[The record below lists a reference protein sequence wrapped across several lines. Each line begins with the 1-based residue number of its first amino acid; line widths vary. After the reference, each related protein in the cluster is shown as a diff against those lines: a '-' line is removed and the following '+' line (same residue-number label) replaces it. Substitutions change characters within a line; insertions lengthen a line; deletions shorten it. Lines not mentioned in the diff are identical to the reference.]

1 MTGPRAS
8 ARGSPL
14 GPEPILTTLSATSF
28 KPLHATWTAAWPTT
42 TLVACRADGTP
53 LHGRCPDGVAPATAA
68 QAISEALRWGEP
80 AVIEAAGMF
89 CWAVPLMHNAAVLG
103 GLAALIG
110 ERTLFPRGIDAPAF
124 DMRAAC
130 TALRV
135 LAEDANLTN
144 AALLERTREHHE
156 RERQRAGFL
165 HAIKR
170 GGLEGLAATYLREE
184 ASLLAAVR
192 SGERGQARAILNRM
206 LTGIYH
212 QAAGSVERAK
222 ALLLELVVLLM
233 RTAVEAGGRRD
244 VLLGGGVDLLA
255 LSTIRDEEQLAHWL
269 RRTCEAIFD
278 SLETLNRRDPEEELF
293 QRCLRWI
300 NEHCDEDLGRDGVS
314 SAIGIS
320 PQRLTRLI
328 KTHAG
333 RGFNDLLNR
342 ARIDR
347 AKELLE
353 HGRTAIDV
361 SVEVGFADASYFT
374 KVFRRLTG
382 MTPSSYRA
390 RSG

>member
-1 MTGPRAS
+1 MLPSVTAINAAQFRDAQRAWNAAWAS
-8 ARGSPL
+8 
-14 GPEPILTTLSATSF
+14 TTL
-28 KPLHATWTAAWPTT
+28 TACLP
-42 TLVACRADGTP
+42 DGTAT
-53 LHGRCPDGVAPATAA
+53 HGRWPAGFAPATAA
-68 QAISEALRWGEP
+68 QAIAEALRWGEP
-80 AVIEAAGMF
+80 AVVEATSRF
-89 CWAVPLMHNAAVLG
+89 CWAVPLTHNATVTG
-103 GLAALIG
+103 GMVALIG
-110 ERTLFPRGIDAPAF
+110 EQALFPHGLDAPSL
-124 DMRAAC
+124 DVRAAC
-130 TALRV
+130 TALRL

-156 RERQRAGFL
+156 RERQRAAFL
-165 HAIKR
+165 HALKR

-192 SGERGQARAILNRM
+192 LGERGQARAILNRM

-244 VLLGGGVDLLA
+244 VLLGGGIDLLA
-255 LSTIRDEEQLAHWL
+255 LSSIRDEEALARWL

-278 SLETLNRRDPEEELF
+278 SLESLNRRDPEEELF

-300 NEHCDEDLGRDGVS
+300 NEHCDEDLGRDTVASAVGVS
-314 SAIGIS
+314 PS
-320 PQRLTRLI
+320 RLTRLI

-333 RGFNDLLNR
+333 RGFSDLLNR

-347 AKELLE
+347 AKELLD
-353 HGRTAIDV
+353 HGRSALDV
-361 SVEVGFADASYFT
+361 SLAVGFADASYFT

-382 MTPSSYRA
+382 MTPTAYRS

>member
-1 MTGPRAS
+1 MLANVTAISPAQYREVQRAWG
-8 ARGSPL
+8 AAWAA
-14 GPEPILTTLSATSF
+14 TTLTACLPDGTAT
-28 KPLHATWTAAWPTT
+28 HGRWPT
-42 TLVACRADGTP
+42 GF
-53 LHGRCPDGVAPATAA
+53 APATAA
-68 QAISEALRWGEP
+68 KAITEALRWGEP
-80 AVIEAAGMF
+80 AVVEASGRF
-89 CWAVPLMHNAAVLG
+89 CWAVPLTHNASVTG
-103 GLAALIG
+103 GLVALIG
-110 ERTLFPRGIDAPAF
+110 EQSLFPHGLDAPAF

-135 LAEDANLTN
+135 LAESANLTN

-156 RERQRAGFL
+156 RERQRAAFL
-165 HAIKR
+165 HALKR

-184 ASLLAAVR
+184 AALLAAVR
-192 SGERGQARAILNRM
+192 LGERGQARAILNRM

-244 VLLGGGVDLLA
+244 VLLGGGIDLLA
-255 LSTIRDEEQLAHWL
+255 LSGIRDEEELARWL

-278 SLETLNRRDPEEELF
+278 SLESLNRRDPEEELF

-300 NEHCDEDLGRDGVS
+300 NEHCDEDLGRDAVAAAVGVS
-314 SAIGIS
+314 
-320 PQRLTRLI
+320 PPRLTRLI

-333 RGFNDLLNR
+333 RGFSDLLNR

-347 AKELLE
+347 AKELLD
-353 HGRTAIDV
+353 HGRSALDV
-361 SVEVGFADASYFT
+361 SIGVGFADASYFT

-382 MTPSSYRA
+382 MTPSAYRA